1 MKKIITIP
9 NKTLREKA
17 KEVLE
22 VDKKLKNFISEFE
35 ETLDKKRNPRG
46 IGLAAPQVDK
56 LLRIFSINLDGIETY
71 INPKIIKTSKKV
83 IFGPNSEDPILEAC
97 LSIPNLYGP
106 VPRFSWIE
114 VEFQIIENDK
124 LINRKAKLEAFK
136 ARVFQHEFDHLNG
149 ILFTDYSLKYNL
161 PVYKGSSR
169 GDELQEVDPA
179 LLELY

>member
-17 KEVLE
+17 KKVLV
-22 VDKKLKNFISEFE
+22 VDKKLQNFISELE

-46 IGLAAPQVDK
+46 IGLASPQVDK

-71 INPKIIKTSKKV
+71 INPKIIKTSKNV
-83 IFGPNSEDPILEAC
+83 IFGPNNEDPILEAC

-114 VEFQIIENDK
+114 VEFQIIEKNK
-124 LINRKAKLEAFK
+124 LINKKSKLEAFK
-136 ARVFQHEFDHLNG
+136 ARVFQHELDHLNG
-149 ILFTDYSLKYNL
+149 ILFTDYSLRYNL
-161 PVYKGSSR
+161 PVYKGSK
-169 GDELQEVDPA
+169 GDELEEVDPS